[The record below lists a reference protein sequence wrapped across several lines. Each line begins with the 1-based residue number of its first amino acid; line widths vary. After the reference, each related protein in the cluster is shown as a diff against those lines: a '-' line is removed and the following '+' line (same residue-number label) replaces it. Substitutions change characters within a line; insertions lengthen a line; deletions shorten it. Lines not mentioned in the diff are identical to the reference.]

1 MSYRNAEKLLLLVL
15 WLQGSRHGLTLD
27 DLAEKLATSRRS
39 VQRLMALLRQG
50 EMGTA
55 GLALIEDEVWQRPTR
70 FRIATRPLRTLLSM
84 TTEELAALDEA
95 VTALRFH
102 NMAREAADLARLA
115 AKIRALADEAE
126 LDNIEAEVAYRTE
139 ARSFATR
146 PGPRNPLDAGIVE
159 AIERAIV
166 DLCQIRFDYRRV
178 DEAEAGG
185 RVMCP
190 FGIII
195 GKFHYLI
202 AFDAARGAGELGEN
216 LRTYRVDRMSKV
228 EVLDRSFV
236 RPERPTIAEFARK
249 SFGIYQEPSR
259 RIRWRFSAAKA
270 EEAANFV
277 FHPTQRTTREPG
289 GTLVVEFEAGGLKE
303 MAWELFQWDG
313 EVEILDPPE
322 LRQVMADQIAL
333 ARRTLGE

>member
-1 MSYRNAEKLLLLVL
+1 MSYRNAETLLLLVL

-27 DLAEKLATSRRS
+27 ELAEKLGTSRRS
-39 VQRLMALLRQG
+39 IQRLMAILRQG

-84 TTEELAALDEA
+84 TAEELTALDEA
-95 VTALRFH
+95 VAALRLQ
-102 NMAREAADLARLA
+102 NLGREAGDLARLA
-115 AKIRALADEAE
+115 AKIRALADEAV

-178 DEAEAGG
+178 DETEAGE

-202 AFDAARGAGELGEN
+202 AFDAERGAGGAGEH
-216 LRTYRVDRMSKV
+216 LRTYRIDRMSNI
-228 EVLDRSFV
+228 EVLDRPFV

-249 SFGIYQEPSR
+249 SFGIYQEPPR
-259 RIRWRFSAAKA
+259 KVRWRFSAAKA
-270 EEAANFV
+270 DEAANFV
-277 FHPTQRTTREPG
+277 FHPTQTVAREPG
-289 GTLVVEFEAGGLKE
+289 GTLLVEFQAGGLKE

-313 EVEILDPPE
+313 EVEILEPLE
-322 LRQVMADQIAL
+322 LRQVMSEQIAL
-333 ARRTLGE
+333 ARRTLGS